1 MASKKVNIQI
11 DTRANTSGA
20 KQVEVAVDKMV
31 DSVDEAEA
39 AVVDL
44 SVAVDKLD
52 TKLIDVDRSA
62 TEVERAVDKLDTT
75 LDVAQ
80 STGKETAQSIEAVA
94 QASDKA
100 AVASKKQEA
109 GTSRVGQVASQAGF
123 QLQDFAVQVAGGTSA
138 LTAMAQQ
145 APQFL
150 GVFGPGGAI
159 AGALIAVGAVA
170 TKVFMSMRDDS
181 AATAAQAEILAD
193 AIEQIG
199 DNAAKAVARDIDFG
213 LAQIDAATEQ
223 AQELIGAFDDITDA
237 SNAATLA
244 SLSNAEKIRQA
255 EIEIRKLRGEQVDE
269 IANITAAT
277 EAEAAARAE
286 LGRQEIEAQRKRLA
300 DAQQAE
306 EIAQQAFLAKQSEK
320 TQAELALQAET
331 RKLELLRAQR
341 DELEKQAK
349 ERGKFSEGEIPF
361 MATGQAQAAQR
372 QLEDPAFQ
380 ALIAAT
386 EARVNALDEQLREQ
400 GGKLTEA
407 VTEAS
412 QALESAMTNTAAVA
426 ETIAIEIPRIEETL
440 QAESVKAQVSGLA
453 EIGQQAAK
461 DIDALVENVKPENTG
476 QAAALESLKQAT
488 ADGQITANETA
499 KVAAALQTLNGLMG
513 TSMTSS
519 NANVQAL
526 IQAVTTLNQRTLD
539 QKRQIDSLNARIRS
553 GN

>member
-20 KQVEVAVDKMV
+20 KQAENAI
-31 DSVDEAEA
+31 DSLSSASRQAGTASA
-39 AVVDL
+39 AATAA
-44 SVAVDKLD
+44 S
-52 TKLIDVDRSA
+52 TK
-62 TEVERAVDKLDTT
+62 
-75 LDVAQ
+75 
-80 STGKETAQSIEAVA
+80 
-94 QASDKA
+94 QA
-100 AVASKKQEA
+100 A
-109 GTSRVGQVASQAGF
+109 GTSKVGQVASAAGF
-123 QLQDFAVQVAGGTSA
+123 QVQDFAVQVAGGTSA

-170 TKVFMSMRDDS
+170 AKVFMSMRDES
-181 AATAAQAEILAD
+181 ADTAEQAELLAD

-199 DNAAKAVARDIDFG
+199 ENAEKAVARDIDFG
-213 LAQIDAATEQ
+213 LKQIDAATEQ

-349 ERGKFSEGEIPF
+349 ERGKFTEGEIPF
-361 MATGQAQAAQR
+361 MATGQAQAAQK

-412 QALESAMTNTAAVA
+412 QALESAMRNTATVA

-440 QAESVKAQVSGLA
+440 QAESIKAQVGGLA

-461 DIDALVENVKPENTG
+461 EIDALVENVRPENTG
-476 QAAALESLKQAT
+476 QAAALESLKTAT

-499 KVAAALQTLNGLMG
+499 KVAAALQQLNGLMG
-513 TSMTSS
+513 TSMTAS

>member
-11 DTRANTSGA
+11 DTRANTTGA
-20 KQVEVAVDKMV
+20 KQ
-31 DSVDEAEA
+31 AEA
-39 AVVDL
+39 AMD
-44 SVAVDKLD
+44 AVTAS
-52 TKLIDVDRSA
+52 TKR
-62 TEVERAVDKLDTT
+62 T
-75 LDVAQ
+75 
-80 STGKETAQSIEAVA
+80 ETAST
-94 QASDKA
+94 QAA
-100 AVASKKQEA
+100 AASTKQAA
-109 GTSRVGQVASQAGF
+109 GTSKVGQVASAAGF
-123 QLQDFAVQVAGGTSA
+123 QVQDFAVQVAGGTSA

-159 AGALIAVGAVA
+159 AGALIAVGAIA
-170 TKVFMSMRDDS
+170 LKVFNGMADDS
-181 AATAAQAEILAD
+181 ANAAEQATFLAD
-193 AIEQIG
+193 SIEEIG
-199 DNAAKAVARDIDFG
+199 KNAAKAVSKDIDFG

-277 EAEAAARAE
+277 DAEAAARAE

-306 EIAQQAFLAKQSEK
+306 QIAKTALDDKQTEK
-320 TQAELALQAET
+320 TLAELALRAET

-361 MATGQAQAAQR
+361 MKTPAAERAQAQLDDQ
-372 QLEDPAFQ
+372 AFQ
-380 ALIAAT
+380 TLLAT
-386 EARVNALDEQLREQ
+386 QQKLVNELEAKIK
-400 GGKLTEA
+400 GTLTEQVQQSLDA
-407 VTEAS
+407 FNSFRRAT
-412 QALESAMTNTAAVA
+412 QTAFQ
-426 ETIAIEIPRIEETL
+426 TIAIEIPRIEETA
-440 QAESVKAQVSGLA
+440 QAENIKAQVSGLA

-476 QAAALESLKQAT
+476 QAAALEALKQAT

-513 TSMTSS
+513 TSMTAS
-519 NANVQAL
+519 NTNVQAL

-539 QKRQIDSLNARIRS
+539 QKRQIDAINARIRS

>member
-20 KQVEVAVDKMV
+20 KQAEQAIDAV
-31 DSVDEAEA
+31 S
-39 AVVDL
+39 
-44 SVAVDKLD
+44 
-52 TKLIDVDRSA
+52 SA
-62 TEVERAVDKLDTT
+62 SRQA
-75 LDVAQ
+75 
-80 STGKETAQSIEAVA
+80 ETASAA
-94 QASDKA
+94 AAAASTKQA
-100 AVASKKQEA
+100 A

-123 QLQDFAVQVAGGTSA
+123 QVQDFAVQVAGGTSA

-170 TKVFMSMRDDS
+170 TKVFMSMRDES
-181 AATAAQAEILAD
+181 AYTAAQAETLAD

-199 DNAAKAVARDIDFG
+199 DNAAKAVSRDIDFG
-213 LAQIDAATEQ
+213 LKQIDAATEQ

-306 EIAQQAFLAKQSEK
+306 EIAEQDFRAKQSLK
-320 TQAELALQAET
+320 TQAELLLQEENKRLAV
-331 RKLELLRAQR
+331 LRQQR

-349 ERGKFSEGEIPF
+349 ERGKFAEGEIPF
-361 MATGQAQAAQR
+361 MATGRAEIAQK
-372 QLEDPAFQ
+372 QLEDPVFRQ
-380 ALIAAT
+380 MLDLQQKKVDQL
-386 EARVNALDEQLREQ
+386 EAEIKGA
-400 GGKLTEA
+400 LTE
-407 VTEAS
+407 
-412 QALESAMTNTAAVA
+412 QAQQSLDVLNSFRLATQTVA

-513 TSMTSS
+513 TSMTTS

>member
-11 DTRANTSGA
+11 DTRANTTGA
-20 KQVEVAVDKMV
+20 KQAEQALDAVA
-31 DSVDEAEA
+31 
-39 AVVDL
+39 
-44 SVAVDKLD
+44 
-52 TKLIDVDRSA
+52 T
-62 TEVERAVDKLDTT
+62 
-75 LDVAQ
+75 
-80 STGKETAQSIEAVA
+80 STRQAETASTAA
-94 QASDKA
+94 AAASTKQA
-100 AVASKKQEA
+100 A

-123 QLQDFAVQVAGGTSA
+123 QVQDFAVQVAGGTSA

-159 AGALIAVGAVA
+159 AGALIAVGAIA
-170 TKVFMSMRDDS
+170 LKVFNGMADDS
-181 AATAAQAEILAD
+181 ANAAEEAALLAD
-193 AIEQIG
+193 AVKQIG
-199 DNAAKAVARDIDFG
+199 ENAGKAVSKDIDFG
-213 LAQIDAATEQ
+213 LEQIDAATEQ
-223 AQELIGAFDDITDA
+223 AMELIGAFDDITDA

-361 MATGQAQAAQR
+361 MATGQAQVAQR

-412 QALESAMTNTAAVA
+412 QALESAMRNTATVA
-426 ETIAIEIPRIEETL
+426 GTIAKEIPRIEETL
-440 QAESVKAQVSGLA
+440 QAEGVKAQVSGLA

-461 DIDALVENVKPENTG
+461 EIDALIENIKPENTG
-476 QAAALESLKQAT
+476 QAEALRVLKDAT
-488 ADGQITANETA
+488 AQNGITADETA
-499 KVAAALQTLNGLMG
+499 KVAAALQQLNGLMG
-513 TSMTSS
+513 TSMTTS

-526 IQAVTTLNQRTLD
+526 IQSVTTLNQRTLD

>member
-20 KQVEVAVDKMV
+20 KQAEQAIDAV
-31 DSVDEAEA
+31 S
-39 AVVDL
+39 
-44 SVAVDKLD
+44 
-52 TKLIDVDRSA
+52 SA
-62 TEVERAVDKLDTT
+62 SRQA
-75 LDVAQ
+75 
-80 STGKETAQSIEAVA
+80 ETASAA
-94 QASDKA
+94 AAAASTKQA
-100 AVASKKQEA
+100 A

-123 QLQDFAVQVAGGTSA
+123 QVQDFAVQVAGGTSA

-170 TKVFMSMRDDS
+170 TKVFMSMRDES
-181 AATAAQAEILAD
+181 ADTAAQAETLAD

-199 DNAAKAVARDIDFG
+199 DNAAKAVSRDIDFG
-213 LAQIDAATEQ
+213 LKQIDAATEQ

-349 ERGKFSEGEIPF
+349 ERGKFTEGEIPF
-361 MATGQAQAAQR
+361 MATGRAEIAQK
-372 QLEDPAFQ
+372 QLEDPVFRQ
-380 ALIAAT
+380 MLDLQQKKVDQL
-386 EARVNALDEQLREQ
+386 EAEIKGA
-400 GGKLTEA
+400 LTEQA
-407 VTEAS
+407 QQSLDALNSFRLATQTVT
-412 QALESAMTNTAAVA
+412 
-426 ETIAIEIPRIEETL
+426 ETIAIEIPRIEESL

-453 EIGQQAAK
+453 EIGKQAAK

-513 TSMTSS
+513 TQMGTAAT
-519 NANVQAL
+519 NTDKL
-526 IQAVTTLNQRTLD
+526 IQTVSAMQRRLD
-539 QKRQIDSLNARIRS
+539 AQQKLIGELQSRARSS